1 MTEIF
6 DFDLTIDAQVTESV
20 SQMNKAIK
28 ALVPQFNELRKSVEA
43 INHVIPLFI
52 MRIDGFHNEYGNI
65 SGGARTS
72 SGNSLMTSIA
82 NIANSYITG
91 GRFNLIYTIGS
102 EFSGAL
108 NQAASDARTVNK
120 ATQNA
125 GAPIDQF
132 SQIYGAMQIRGAD
145 QNAAMKSTERLYNT
159 FNNILW
165 GRDERGRNLLQD
177 YGLDIASN
185 TNGTADVPTTLT
197 NMAKEFPQMAP
208 QDQHQLINIL
218 KMDSSAIELLR
229 EGVQLTDLLAKS
241 RQYGLTIDPQ
251 LNARLTELNI
261 RTNELS
267 MAWDGLKGKV
277 SNKLYDVL
285 FSDGTIADGIGGLTD
300 MITYGPD
307 NFSLMRTLGVTRGT
321 DTDKMRRG
329 YNDADFYQQ
338 LNFYE
343 KTMLDFGLMTD
354 GFRKKYQGHNEAKN
368 ATLTVS
374 TVAMNSEVPEFNPEK
389 DLFNFGSETENM
401 WINNQLMDINAEEPY
416 SLWPSVDPVYE
427 NISSNPVNL
436 LSPIDAES
444 AGNFNGSAIADVIA
458 TAMQNNRVQIE
469 LTLIDSRT
477 GDTSLIQA
485 QGGAR
490 IAHAME
496 LGN

>member
-6 DFDLTIDAQVTESV
+6 DFDLAIDAQVTESV

-52 MRIDGFHNEYGNI
+52 MRIEGFHNEYGNI
-65 SGGARTS
+65 SGGTRTS
-72 SGNSLMTSIA
+72 SDNSLMTSIA

-91 GRFNLIYTIGS
+91 GKFNLIYTIGS
-102 EFSGAL
+102 EFASAVS
-108 NQAASDARTVNK
+108 QAASEARTVNK
-120 ATQNA
+120 VTQNA

-132 SQIYGAMQIRGAD
+132 SQLYGAMQIRGTD
-145 QNAAMKSTERLYNT
+145 QEAAIKSTERLYNT

-165 GRDERGRNLLQD
+165 RRDEQGWNLLQD

-185 TNGTADVPTTLT
+185 KNGTVDAPTTLT

-208 QDQHQLINIL
+208 QDQHQLIHIL
-218 KMDSSAIELLR
+218 RMDSNAIELLR
-229 EGVQLTDLLAKS
+229 EGGQLTDLLAKS

-267 MAWDGLKGKV
+267 MAWDGLKGKA

-307 NFSLMRTLGVTRGT
+307 NFSIMRTLGVTQGI

-343 KTMLDFGLMTD
+343 KAMLSAGLMTD
-354 GFRKKYQGHNEAKN
+354 GFRKKYQGNNEEKN
-368 ATLTVS
+368 ATSAVNAVAIS
-374 TVAMNSEVPEFNPEK
+374 TVAINSDIPEFNLGK
-389 DLFNFGSETENM
+389 DLFNFGAETENT
-401 WINNQLMDINAEEPY
+401 WKNNRLTDIHAEEP
-416 SLWPSVDPVYE
+416 
-427 NISSNPVNL
+427 SSDFGYNDIDINPVNPSL
-436 LSPIDAES
+436 ISPES
-444 AGNFNGSAIADVIA
+444 AGDFNGNAIADVIA

-477 GDTSLIQA
+477 GETSLIQA

-496 LGN
+496 LGH